1 MRSAKRKDRRAVLPV
16 APVAMTVF
24 WMLLGGAAGVNATQA
39 AWHLLGWGGDV
50 AVAVPVG
57 GAAGAVAG
65 ALLGLVKDP
74 FLLVLLMAVFAGAS
88 AGAVAGRL
96 AWDKAGEI
104 AGQVTG
110 GLLSATAW
118 AAWRLNERR
127 NSQAPY
133 PVLTNPQRI
142 LSGSGVADFDPFKV
156 DDGGES

>member
-1 MRSAKRKDRRAVLPV
+1 MQATKRKSKAAALPV

-24 WMLLGGAAGVNATQA
+24 WMLLGGAAGTNATQA
-39 AWHLLGWGGDV
+39 LWHLLGWGGDV
-50 AVAVPVG
+50 AVAVPIG
-57 GAAGAVAG
+57 GAVGAAAG
-65 ALLGLVKDP
+65 ALLGLIKDP

-110 GLLSATAW
+110 ALLGAIAW

-127 NSQAPY
+127 KSLVP
-133 PVLTNPQRI
+133 
-142 LSGSGVADFDPFKV
+142 
-156 DDGGES
+156 